1 MQRLEERTPAQAPE
15 PTPAFGKLRATLD
28 ELGALKSSG
37 ACGYRGGVSIV
48 PEDSPGRELGP
59 GYTHA
64 QLLTLAAE
72 RAAAKAR
79 AETFP
84 PKTSRRWSKLWRN
97 SAGPAGKTRGGDDCH
112 IPQWVGTERR
122 FPRSAGTEA
131 FVNLMDRMGSG
142 EEAPPEHPL
151 IAAARNSS
159 EPKWSR
165 SFYATN
171 SEGWTDLIEDL
182 SE

>member
-1 MQRLEERTPAQAPE
+1 M
-15 PTPAFGKLRATLD
+15 
-28 ELGALKSSG
+28 
-37 ACGYRGGVSIV
+37 SIV
-48 PEDSPGRELGP
+48 PEDIPGRELGP

-72 RAAAKAR
+72 RAVTKAR

-84 PKTSRRWSKLWRN
+84 PRTSRRWSKPWRN
-97 SAGPAGKTRGGDDCH
+97 GAGPAGRTRGRWPAVGLRGRLKRLEQDAREEMIV
-112 IPQWVGTERR
+112 IPQRDGTERR
-122 FPRSAGTEA
+122 FPRSAGMEA
-131 FVNLMDRMGSG
+131 FVNLMNRKGSG

-159 EPKWSR
+159 EPEWLR

-171 SEGWTDLIEDL
+171 SEGWTDPIEDL